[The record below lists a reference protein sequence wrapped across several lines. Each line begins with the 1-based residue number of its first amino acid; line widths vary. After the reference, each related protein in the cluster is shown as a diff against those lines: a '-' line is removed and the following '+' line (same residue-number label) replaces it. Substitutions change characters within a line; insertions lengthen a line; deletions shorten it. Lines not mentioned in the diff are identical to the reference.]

1 MNTIKVLCCALMLLF
16 AITAKAEPHA
26 QSRPIDYLLKADVV
40 LSSGQILPAGTRW
53 YQPPNIKR
61 LKSEVADGK
70 YQGESEWA
78 SKVVFGYSL
87 VYETYFAIGEGRKDG
102 KPPLAKGR
110 IMNCTNCHAQS
121 GIVPYA
127 WPFFRTLTFYGLREE
142 GDKGIYFGNL
152 AYHRDARTRARDCG
166 RECGGSVMIED
177 DSYEMDALMAWLKAV
192 RDGIYPDEGLL
203 IEAFKTKIDF
213 DKIPGGQIPL
223 FASVLDMK
231 SDPVAGKEIYKNRC
245 QRCHGADGLGQW
257 SELHGYVF
265 PPLAG
270 DSSFSHAGGPMM
282 IPIGAAFLHQ
292 NMPLSKPGSL
302 SQQDALNVMGYV
314 ARFSRSSV
322 WWQSYY
328 FRHDPCSRPAFLP
341 LHVGA
346 IPKEF
351 PFSNQQAQFGPW
363 RPIAL
368 WLSSNDCKKANP
380 PSSPQLDRDFDTQST
395 HRGLQ

>member
-1 MNTIKVLCCALMLLF
+1 MNTIKVLCCIVMLF
-16 AITAKAEPHA
+16 YAITANSEPHA
-26 QSRPIDYLLKADVV
+26 LSRPTDYLLKSDVV
-40 LSSGQILPAGTRW
+40 LSSGQIIPAGTRW

-61 LKSEVADGK
+61 LKSELADGK
-70 YQGESEWA
+70 YQGDAEWA
-78 SKVVFGYSL
+78 GKVIFGYSL
-87 VYETYFAIGEGRKDG
+87 VYETYFTIGEGRKDG
-102 KPPLAKGR
+102 KPALAQGR

-166 RECGGSVMIED
+166 RECGGSVMIAD
-177 DSYEMDALMAWLKAV
+177 NSYEMDALVAWLKAV

-203 IEAFKTKIDF
+203 VEAFKTKIDF
-213 DKIPGGQIPL
+213 DKIPGAQIPL
-223 FASVLDMK
+223 FPSVLDMK
-231 SDPVAGKEIYKNRC
+231 SDPVAGKKIYGNRC
-245 QRCHGADGLGQW
+245 QHCHGADGLGRW

-270 DSSFSHAGGPMM
+270 DGSFSHAGGPMM
-282 IPIGAAFLHQ
+282 IPIGAAFLRQ

-302 SQQDALNVMGYV
+302 SQQDALNVMAYV
-314 ARFSRSSV
+314 ASFPRSSV
-322 WWQSYY
+322 WWQNYY

-346 IPKEF
+346 IPKKF
-351 PFSNQQAQFGPW
+351 PYSMQQAQFGPW
-363 RPIAL
+363 RPIAQ
-368 WLSSNDCKKANP
+368 WLSSNDCKNANP
-380 PSSPQLDRDFDTQST
+380 PSSPQLDRDFDTQLA
-395 HRGLQ
+395 H